1 MRVHFRHPEKID
13 ATICKQLV
21 RMKNGD
27 KLFFTLNNKDVTCQ
41 KCLSRIRVL
50 DRKRKI
56 VYALS
61 LMPMTR
67 KRLGEVVGTY
77 KLNEFVSYLTAAG
90 IVCMNQSSKCL
101 ELQTEVMVK
110 P

>member
-1 MRVHFRHPEKID
+1 MDKID
-13 ATICKQLV
+13 PLT
-21 RMKNGD
+21 
-27 KLFFTLNNKDVTCQ
+27 
-41 KCLSRIRVL
+41 
-50 DRKRKI
+50 RKRKI

-61 LMPMTR
+61 LTPMTR

-77 KLNEFVSYLTAAG
+77 KLNEFVADLTAAG
-90 IVCMNQSSKCL
+90 VVCMNQSSKCL